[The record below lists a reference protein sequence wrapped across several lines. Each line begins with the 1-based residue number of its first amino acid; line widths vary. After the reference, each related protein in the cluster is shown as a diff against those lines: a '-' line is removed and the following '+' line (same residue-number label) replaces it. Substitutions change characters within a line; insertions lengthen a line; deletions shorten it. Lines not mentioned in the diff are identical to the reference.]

1 MIKNL
6 IIKKLFLLLFFL
18 LLLFFIN
25 YYYYINYIDFRP
37 EIINQNGQ
45 LNLLSIDFGYGE
57 ATFNLV
63 NNNELFYE
71 SGLNKSKQ
79 YLARMPLIPIF
90 IKFVY
95 VNISKKLFI
104 IILIKNLFFFF
115 SIIFLSHLIFKNY
128 LHTIIIFFII
138 TYNFHNITIITALSP
153 EEGFLGYL
161 MILLFLSIFLKNNNK
176 YLVISIILSAVFFL
190 KASMVFLCY
199 IISILIGYIGYK
211 KKDKLYFFPALIVF
225 CSYLIWSIH
234 GFIKTNQFI
243 KPFSLSSISGQTINI
258 AYNEYFNSIYP
269 NQSAD
274 ILEGYIFDKFKKTH
288 NNYKN
293 YSEIEIDEAFTKD
306 SINFIKNN
314 PKEVS
319 FSFLKKIYNIFFNL
333 KFDGKNL
340 EDENYNKI
348 RYSNIPNKICLNL
361 MIYIILYNFFKKKI
375 FKTNDIIFFAIIIS
389 YLFPY
394 MIGFVYSRQIVPI
407 YILAHIYIYFYII
420 NKWKK
425 SY

>member
-115 SIIFLSHLIFKNY
+115 
-128 LHTIIIFFII
+128 
-138 TYNFHNITIITALSP
+138 
-153 EEGFLGYL
+153 
-161 MILLFLSIFLKNNNK
+161 
-176 YLVISIILSAVFFL
+176 
-190 KASMVFLCY
+190 
-199 IISILIGYIGYK
+199 
-211 KKDKLYFFPALIVF
+211 
-225 CSYLIWSIH
+225 
-234 GFIKTNQFI
+234 
-243 KPFSLSSISGQTINI
+243 
-258 AYNEYFNSIYP
+258 
-269 NQSAD
+269 
-274 ILEGYIFDKFKKTH
+274 
-288 NNYKN
+288 
-293 YSEIEIDEAFTKD
+293 
-306 SINFIKNN
+306 
-314 PKEVS
+314 
-319 FSFLKKIYNIFFNL
+319 
-333 KFDGKNL
+333 
-340 EDENYNKI
+340 
-348 RYSNIPNKICLNL
+348 
-361 MIYIILYNFFKKKI
+361 
-375 FKTNDIIFFAIIIS
+375 
-389 YLFPY
+389 
-394 MIGFVYSRQIVPI
+394 
-407 YILAHIYIYFYII
+407 
-420 NKWKK
+420 
-425 SY
+425 